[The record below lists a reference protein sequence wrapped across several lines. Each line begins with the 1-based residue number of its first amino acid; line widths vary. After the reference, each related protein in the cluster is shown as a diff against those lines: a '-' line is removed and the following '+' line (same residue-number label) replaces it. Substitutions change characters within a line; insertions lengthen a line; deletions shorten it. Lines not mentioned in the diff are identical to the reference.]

1 MPRSKVKINPERG
14 KRLKMLIEMY
24 GIDQNTLAE
33 RINYSPEHISY
44 VINGKRNLTENMAS
58 VIVQQIDSRINKQ
71 WLLGYGEVDKPFTI
85 IEITVPGLD
94 EARKIQAV
102 LGLLTQ
108 NNIEVWQISDNGK
121 RTVPVSK
128 MGGFMSAELD
138 VEIQLNGDT
147 VWRGK
152 QETAK
157 KILLEISEYALFK
170 IKYLGDTEGANDG

>member
-1 MPRSKVKINPERG
+1 MPRPKVKINPERG

-94 EARKIQAV
+94 EARKIQSV

-108 NNIEVWQISDNGK
+108 NNI
-121 RTVPVSK
+121 
-128 MGGFMSAELD
+128 
-138 VEIQLNGDT
+138 
-147 VWRGK
+147 
-152 QETAK
+152 
-157 KILLEISEYALFK
+157 
-170 IKYLGDTEGANDG
+170 